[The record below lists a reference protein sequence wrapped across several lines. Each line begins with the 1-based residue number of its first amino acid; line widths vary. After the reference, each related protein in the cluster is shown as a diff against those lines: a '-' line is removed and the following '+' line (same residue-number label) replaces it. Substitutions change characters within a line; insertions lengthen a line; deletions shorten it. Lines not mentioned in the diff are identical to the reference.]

1 MNDKLFD
8 SPVYVKDGSLVVRQI
23 QSIGDALDFLE
34 QWPLDKRSMV
44 FEMTQEALYAAYDAR
59 LPMVAAQNAFAGWA
73 RSAGI
78 LEDVSI
84 APVWMTGPKFGSGG
98 VPYRKVEGDYH
109 RCLGDGDAG
118 DGGREGTRG
127 EPPPAAPVWLQ
138 RRGTGEHP
146 FRHPLRPRQGAGH
159 PP

>member
-34 QWPLDKRSMV
+34 QWPLDKLSMV

-73 RSAGI
+73 RSAAI

-98 VPYRKVEGDYH
+98 VPV
-109 RCLGDGDAG
+109 
-118 DGGREGTRG
+118 
-127 EPPPAAPVWLQ
+127 
-138 RRGTGEHP
+138 
-146 FRHPLRPRQGAGH
+146 
-159 PP
+159 